1 MLVWVIMILLISI
14 LFSISYREAF
24 TLGKDE
30 LGIPSELVN
39 IKVQE
44 FQDMLDAGVL
54 WKDVDI
60 ARLQQLLIALDTPN
74 FAEIMQQNPSYI
86 NGLRESIRKERGE
99 EIVDMFQVK
108 FYDDYRSLVDIY
120 DKIDQLSGTKYT
132 DQNTTIQQRHDYYTN
147 FDTSKNKDVQKAL
160 QQLKDDLSKETTIRN
175 NKTTLLKNAK
185 TSYKYLI
192 DFYKSGFTLQNNRVL
207 PKTHDLKI
215 ILYSGIDRVNFILDY
230 KKIILNV
237 LQKRLEQEK
246 KRVIQ
251 DKNDAST
258 NALALAK
265 KNAAEIQ
272 PAASLSFFSNIM
284 DRLNLLEKKEFAP
297 VFTNKPVDMLAVD
310 RYLEPSCKEGESIF
324 CSGQITCTDIYGN
337 EIPGMMKS
345 EENASYTSGKTHSN
359 CGSYNNRVEY
369 KEWIGSLSKNLVGT
383 ATEII
388 TYDISNCTITTPW
401 KIGTNCYLTVEKAQD
416 AFLSNNT
423 PKNELLLGSTVLVE
437 TLFMEDFFDRNS
449 ESIFNLN
456 HPKENIQ
463 IQRLKYKGNMQ
474 LNETSQ
480 DIDQLKKLPKVWVNQ
495 TTYYKAKIVQ
505 INKDGYDLIIP
516 DDYGIKVNGI
526 KKEFLFMPNISYL
539 NVLNETLTDA
549 TVNSMPRPSCS
560 GSFSKCSKT
569 PKIEYDP
576 SDTLKKNLIH
586 TYEKAAPYLLTSAE
600 ISDSCPST
608 VSLTS
613 SHGFSLF

>member
-1 MLVWVIMILLISI
+1 
-14 LFSISYREAF
+14 
-24 TLGKDE
+24 
-30 LGIPSELVN
+30 
-39 IKVQE
+39 
-44 FQDMLDAGVL
+44 
-54 WKDVDI
+54 
-60 ARLQQLLIALDTPN
+60 
-74 FAEIMQQNPSYI
+74 
-86 NGLRESIRKERGE
+86 
-99 EIVDMFQVK
+99 
-108 FYDDYRSLVDIY
+108 
-120 DKIDQLSGTKYT
+120 
-132 DQNTTIQQRHDYYTN
+132 
-147 FDTSKNKDVQKAL
+147 
-160 QQLKDDLSKETTIRN
+160 
-175 NKTTLLKNAK
+175 
-185 TSYKYLI
+185 
-192 DFYKSGFTLQNNRVL
+192 
-207 PKTHDLKI
+207 
-215 ILYSGIDRVNFILDY
+215 
-230 KKIILNV
+230 
-237 LQKRLEQEK
+237 
-246 KRVIQ
+246 
-251 DKNDAST
+251 
-258 NALALAK
+258 
-265 KNAAEIQ
+265 
-272 PAASLSFFSNIM
+272 
-284 DRLNLLEKKEFAP
+284 
-297 VFTNKPVDMLAVD
+297 
-310 RYLEPSCKEGESIF
+310 
-324 CSGQITCTDIYGN
+324 
-337 EIPGMMKS
+337 
-345 EENASYTSGKTHSN
+345 
-359 CGSYNNRVEY
+359 
-369 KEWIGSLSKNLVGT
+369 LSKNLVGA

-401 KIGTNCYLTVEKAQD
+401 KIGTNSCYLTVEKAQD
-416 AFLSNNT
+416 AFLSSNT

-480 DIDQLKKLPKVWVNQ
+480 DIDQLKKLPKVWVNHA
-495 TTYYKAKIVQ
+495 TYYKAKIVQ